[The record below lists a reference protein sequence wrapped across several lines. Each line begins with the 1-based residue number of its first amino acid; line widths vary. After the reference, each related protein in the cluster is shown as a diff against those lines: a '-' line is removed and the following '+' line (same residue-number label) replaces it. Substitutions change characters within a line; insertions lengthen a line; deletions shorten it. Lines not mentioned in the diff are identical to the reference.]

1 LRIVA
6 IDPGLRVLGVAV
18 FVDGS
23 LTDVSLVRGL
33 KSGRGPGAWR
43 ALAKAVEPI
52 LRTADL
58 LVIER
63 PQIYQGRKQIGDPDD
78 LMELMGVVGAIVGLS
93 STIDVVTYR
102 PKEWKSNVPKD
113 VHQARLYAALSP
125 EDQRLVDA
133 IKPESLKH
141 NALDAVGIGC
151 YYLRGSLCKSSNA
164 STVARP

>member
-1 LRIVA
+1 MRLVS

-18 FVDGS
+18 FEDGS

-52 LRTADL
+52 LKTADL

-63 PQIYQGRKQIGDPDD
+63 PQIYQGRRQKGDPDD
-78 LMELMGVVGAIVGLS
+78 LMELMGVLGAIVGLS
-93 STIDVVTYR
+93 SIIDVVTYLPR
-102 PKEWKSNVPKD
+102 AWKGQVSKD

-125 EDQRLVDA
+125 EDKHLVDA
-133 IKPESLKH
+133 VKPDSLKH
-141 NALDAVGIGC
+141 NSIDAVGIGY

-164 STVARP
+164 STVLRP